1 MNASKLSF
9 SVKRLKLLHTCNTA
23 ERIKARTDGT
33 QVWLPSA
40 STVSALPQWPRRVD
54 TSNNKQSCVSDH
66 MMVGWQ
72 SHQFAKSDLIIIVLL
87 PSNQKIFV
95 ATRTDFLCAQ
105 DTHVHISCGSVG
117 QSGRISCVIARR
129 SQTAS
134 SSSIFPS
141 AHHGLSVQR
150 WSHMWHQH
158 EIRGKPPQCR
168 PRTFE
173 ANHSKLCV
181 QFCFSSKPS
190 KVLRRYSTTL
200 PEGGCPPPVPLLWI
214 PTSQT

>member
-1 MNASKLSF
+1 MVALKVTSICKF
-9 SVKRLKLLHTCNTA
+9 RL
-23 ERIKARTDGT
+23 
-33 QVWLPSA
+33 
-40 STVSALPQWPRRVD
+40 
-54 TSNNKQSCVSDH
+54 NNNSSP
-66 MMVGWQ
+66 
-72 SHQFAKSDLIIIVLL
+72 

-95 ATRTDFLCAQ
+95 ATRTDILCAQ
-105 DTHVHISCGSVG
+105 DTHVHISCGSVD

-134 SSSIFPS
+134 SNSIFPS

-190 KVLRRYSTTL
+190 SFQQRFCGDTQPPCPRAGARPQSQFCGLLPKPNFLGSWLSTS
-200 PEGGCPPPVPLLWI
+200 PPAPFKAQL
-214 PTSQT
+214 SK